1 MNFEKRFTKSD
12 LDKVSSTVTFDE
24 TRSLEESDPDGASYR
39 RTEKFKVL
47 AQFGPKIFNLE
58 TYLRRQKKNS
68 IQNVQKI
75 HRKKSKFQINVF
87 TVFLTFYHRKRINF
101 C

>member
-12 LDKVSSTVTFDE
+12 LDKVSSTVTFDK
-24 TRSLEESDPDGASYR
+24 TRSLEESDPYGTSYR

-58 TYLRRQKKNS
+58 TYLRRQKKKFNS
-68 IQNVQKI
+68 KCPKNSPKKI
-75 HRKKSKFQINVF
+75 
-87 TVFLTFYHRKRINF
+87 
-101 C
+101 